1 VLTISAM
8 AAPMRL
14 DCFAKLLRRLL
25 TGAEF
30 HA

>member
-1 VLTISAM
+1 M
-8 AAPMRL
+8 AAPMPL

>member
-1 VLTISAM
+1 M